1 MDSLITTPR
10 GIITIRPSQEV
21 SAQAFRTL
29 RLEAVRNHPE
39 AFGADFDTENGHP
52 ATFWEERLH
61 APGSDGTIFFATQN
75 DSFIGMCGIQRHNS
89 PKIKHSAIIWGVYV
103 QTEWRG
109 LKIAE
114 RLIASCTEWARAQG
128 IKIVKLAVVNSNTA
142 AIRCYASCGFKVYG
156 VEPQA
161 LYYDGVMYDEL
172 LMALSI

>member
-1 MDSLITTPR
+1 MDNMITTPR
-10 GIITIRPSQEV
+10 GIVKIRSAQEV
-21 SAQAFRTL
+21 SAQAFRDL

-39 AFGADFDTENGHP
+39 AFGADFDTENGPP

-61 APGSDGTIFFATQN
+61 APGSEGTIYFATQN
-75 DSFIGMCGIQRHNS
+75 DRFIGMCGILRRNS

-103 QTEWRG
+103 QAEWRG

-114 RLIASCTEWARAQG
+114 RLIASCIEWARAQG
-128 IKIVKLAVVNSNTA
+128 IKIVKLAVVNTNAA

-161 LYYDGVMYDEL
+161 LFYDAVMYDEL